1 MSSPTPVI
9 YEGCPFK
16 AGHGI
21 ARCGEIEGIV
31 CRRSVE
37 GKRTGDLV
45 QNSGTRLTH
54 GGDAGGSIPVNIDLK
69 KTFFFIYFMHLQ
81 SFADYRNINNNKLII
96 LIK

>member
-1 MSSPTPVI
+1 MCSPPPVI

-21 ARCGEIEGIV
+21 ARCGEIKGIV

-54 GGDAGGSIPVNIDLK
+54 GGDVGGPIPVNI
-69 KTFFFIYFMHLQ
+69 I
-81 SFADYRNINNNKLII
+81 SFTVFHAPSKF
-96 LIK
+96 

>member
-1 MSSPTPVI
+1 MSSPPPVI
-9 YEGCPFK
+9 YERCPFK

-45 QNSGTRLTH
+45 QNSWTRLTH
-54 GGDAGGSIPVNIDLK
+54 GGDVGGPIPVNIDFK
-69 KTFFFIYFMHLQ
+69 KFIYLIYFIHLQ
-81 SFADYRNINNNKLII
+81 SFDDYRYINNNKLIV